1 MIRYTEVTLLGQRAG
16 VNGAKGKS
24 EGAKPK

>member
-1 MIRYTEVTLLGQRAG
+1 MIHYTEVTLLEQRAG
-16 VNGAKGKS
+16 VNGAKGTS